1 MSAHPGSSL
10 GSGLDVAFSF
20 PFFTRKESTVLSSSF
35 SFYPCGIATLPAAV
49 SGQGPLFSQLDR
61 TLPQAAPAGD
71 RGQCSHL
78 PGALLVRSAL
88 PSGLRS
94 ERSSGWPTPHPAPN
108 SLAIPEVFQNAID
121 VCDGFVQVFDH
132 AIRGMICRL
141 GEAAQFGLSL
151 HRQVQIDVHGVA
163 HFLREGFPAQ
173 FRAASEAL
181 LLHWIHMNKRC
192 SHIVLLYRTYIITQ
206 QFLTAAQPLGS

>member
-1 MSAHPGSSL
+1 MSAKPGLSF

-20 PFFTRKESTVLSSSF
+20 PFSKRKESTVLSSSF
-35 SFYPCGIATLPAAV
+35 SYPCGIAILPAEP

-61 TLPQAAPAGD
+61 TLPRAAPAGD

-94 ERSSGWPTPHPAPN
+94 ERSSGWPTPHPAPS
-108 SLAIPEVFQNAID
+108 SLAIPEVFQNPID

-132 AIRGMICRL
+132 PIGCMIWRL
-141 GEAAQFGLSL
+141 
-151 HRQVQIDVHGVA
+151 R
-163 HFLREGFPAQ
+163 
-173 FRAASEAL
+173 
-181 LLHWIHMNKRC
+181 
-192 SHIVLLYRTYIITQ
+192 
-206 QFLTAAQPLGS
+206 